1 MFIKGIFK
9 TDIQLGISGEKL
21 EIDPV
26 QPQNSKFFR
35 QKPISHSMESVVWC
49 DIEESD
55 KKSRTVVR
63 IVYCSSP
70 DTLQPQQQQQQL
82 QSSHSIDTNSSF
94 RHYDFVTNPVIAAEI
109 VEKINNITEVRSS
122 SNRREYLLRHPNAT
136 KKKKLTFPFK

>member
-49 DIEESD
+49 DIEESAR
-55 KKSRTVVR
+55 SRTVVR

-70 DTLQPQQQQQQL
+70 DALQTQQQQQL
-82 QSSHSIDTNSSF
+82 QSPHSIDTNSSF

-136 KKKKLTFPFK
+136 KKKKLTFSFK